1 MRKYQGQVKT
11 KFVNNASISF
21 KSKFSQHRFK
31 NRSCDVFVIPRSL
44 DLSSVIVWGSWS
56 HWMIRQNIE
65 FQISY
70 FIIENRQFKILKN
83 RVICSKS
90 TEIVMVSIDSPTMP
104 VRALRRN

>member
-1 MRKYQGQVKT
+1 
-11 KFVNNASISF
+11 
-21 KSKFSQHRFK
+21 
-31 NRSCDVFVIPRSL
+31 
-44 DLSSVIVWGSWS
+44 
-56 HWMIRQNIE
+56 MIRQNIE

-104 VRALRRN
+104 VRALGRN